1 MDKTTKKITTPLS
14 DDEIQ
19 GLKVGD
25 MVLITGTIYT
35 ARDAAHKQLVEL
47 IEKGEPLPFD
57 FAGQI
62 VYYAGPCPSKPGHVI
77 GPIGPTTSGRM
88 DAYTPLLAR
97 HGLKAMIG
105 KGLRN
110 EEVRSAIVEHRGVYF
125 AAVGG
130 AAALISRCVK
140 SVEVVAFPELG
151 TEAIRRLEV
160 VDFPAVVAIDS
171 EGNDIY
177 RA

>member
-1 MDKTTKKITTPLS
+1 MDKTAKKITTPLS
-14 DDEIQ
+14 DEVIKN
-19 GLKVGD
+19 LNVGD
-25 MVLITGTIYT
+25 LVHITGIIYT

-47 IEKGEPLPFD
+47 IEKGEPLPFV
-57 FAGQI
+57 FSGQI
-62 VYYAGPCPSKPGHVI
+62 IYYAGPCPNKPGYVI

-88 DAYTPLLAR
+88 DAYTPILAQ

-110 EEVRSAIVEHRGVYF
+110 DEVKHAIVEHCGIYF

-130 AAALISRCVK
+130 AAALISQCVK
-140 SVEVVAFPELG
+140 SVEIVAFPELE
-151 TEAIRRLEV
+151 TEAVRRLEV

-171 EGNDIY
+171 RGRDIY
-177 RA
+177 QV